1 MKTNER
7 KQDIALYVSVAAVF
21 ITLAASIYMMSIGN
35 YVVRTASFVL
45 VLAAALVM
53 PVDKMPAVIAL
64 LFPIVEIVRLS
75 EDSRTV
81 LPFVIIL
88 YILKVILAKKY
99 NFRKLVFFIIP
110 YSMFVAVNVINGVMR
125 FDNFAS
131 PLVTCVF
138 ILFAFFFGSQ
148 KRNDKTNSQIA
159 AVYIISAA
167 FTAVE
172 SVVFKDVALM
182 FSTANEY
189 TVRFSGFS
197 SPWNFGLCMLLGW
210 FFVVYLFEKR
220 KIGYILLVAGSVF
233 FVYFAGETGTRSLL
247 VGMAVVVAYI
257 AVSIIKR
264 TKKLSHFLRAVIVF
278 SIPVFAIVY
287 WLFILEPMLESR
299 GNMYDGA
306 RVELW
311 SYYLNLFLNDK
322 LVLFF
327 GIGCND
333 LPLYAKSHNMLT
345 AHNIFIEMLVELGIV
360 GIILFIILI
369 SFILKKANKNPL
381 KNEMMLP
388 LIIYL
393 SFMLTQ
399 SGLSTELLYF
409 VIALAGQ
416 VYYERKNEKLKDY
429 YE

>member
-1 MKTNER
+1 MGTNER
-7 KQDIALYVSVAAVF
+7 KQDIALYVAAAVIF
-21 ITLAASIYMMSIGN
+21 ITLAASIYLMSVGS
-35 YVVRTASFVL
+35 YALRSASFVL
-45 VLAAALVM
+45 ILAIALVM

-75 EDSRTV
+75 DDSRTV

-88 YILKVILAKKY
+88 YIIKVILAKRY
-99 NFRKLVFFIIP
+99 NFKRLIFFLIP
-110 YSMFVAVNVINGVMR
+110 YSLFAVMNVINGIMR
-125 FDNFAS
+125 FDSLAT

-138 ILFAFFFGSQ
+138 ILFAFLLGSQ
-148 KRNDKTNSQIA
+148 NKSDKTNIQTA
-159 AVYIISAA
+159 AVYIISAV
-167 FTAVE
+167 FTAIE
-172 SVVFKDVALM
+172 SVIFKDVALM

-189 TVRFSGFS
+189 TIRYSGFS
-197 SPWNFGLCMLLGW
+197 SPWNFGLCMVLGW

-220 KIGYILLVAGSVF
+220 KIGYVLLIAGSAF

-264 TKKLSHFLRAVIVF
+264 TKKLSHLLRAVIVF
-278 SIPVFAIVY
+278 AIPVFAIVY

-311 SYYLNLFLNDK
+311 SYYMNLFLNDK
-322 LVLFF
+322 LILFF

-333 LPLYAKSHNMLT
+333 LSLYAKSHNMLT
-345 AHNIFIEMLVELGIV
+345 AHNIFIEMFVELGIV
-360 GIILFIILI
+360 GTVLFAVLI
-369 SFILKKANKNPL
+369 AFVLKKSNKNPL
-381 KNEMMLP
+381 KNEMTLP

-409 VIALAGQ
+409 TVALAGQ
-416 VYYERKNEKLKDY
+416 AYFERKNESLKEN

>member
-7 KQDIALYVSVAAVF
+7 KQDIALYVSAAVIF
-21 ITLAASIYMMSIGN
+21 ITLAASIYMMSMGN

-45 VLAAALVM
+45 VLAIAFVM
-53 PVDKMPAVIAL
+53 PVDKMPAIIAL
-64 LFPIVEIVRLS
+64 LFPIVEIIKLS
-75 EDSRTV
+75 DDSRTV

-88 YILKVILAKKY
+88 YIIKVILAKKY
-99 NFRKLVFFIIP
+99 NFKKLVFFIIP
-110 YSMFVAVNVINGVMR
+110 YGMFVVINVINGIMR

-138 ILFAFFFGSQ
+138 ILFAFLFGSQ
-148 KRNDKTNSQIA
+148 KKSDKINIQTA
-159 AVYIISAA
+159 ALYIISAA

-172 SVVFKDVALM
+172 SIVFKDVALM
-182 FSTANEY
+182 FSTAHEY
-189 TVRFSGFS
+189 TIRYSGFS
-197 SPWNFGLCMLLGW
+197 SPWNFGLCMVLGW
-210 FFVVYLFEKR
+210 LFVVYLFEKR
-220 KIGYILLVAGSVF
+220 KIGYVLLAAGTVF

-247 VGMAVVVAYI
+247 ASMAVVVAYI
-257 AVSIIKR
+257 AISIIKR
-264 TKKLSHFLRAVIVF
+264 TKKLSHLLRAVIVF
-278 SIPVFAIVY
+278 AIPVFAIVY

-299 GNMYDGA
+299 GNMYDSA

-311 SYYLNLFLNDK
+311 SYYLNLFINDK
-322 LVLFF
+322 FIFFF
-327 GIGCND
+327 GIGCNNI
-333 LPLYAKSHNMLT
+333 PLYAKSHNMLT

-369 SFILKKANKNPL
+369 AFILKKSNKNPL

-393 SFMLTQ
+393 LFMLTQ

-416 VYYERKNEKLKDY
+416 VYSDGKNEKINNKY
-429 YE
+429 K